1 MADAKTE
8 KQKVKEI
15 TDKLEEGLKELFES
29 EKYKSYLSTMSKFHN
44 YSFNNTLL
52 IALQKPEATLVAGYQ
67 AWQKN
72 FNRHVNK
79 GEKGIRI
86 LAPAP
91 YKIKEE
97 RDKLDPV
104 TGEIM
109 LDKDGMPQTEE
120 VEIKIPAFRA
130 VSVFDVSQTD
140 GEPLP
145 ELEAKEL
152 LSTVEGYEDFIKA
165 VTYVAPAPIGFE
177 DIPGDSKGYF
187 NIEENRIAVQEGMSE
202 SQTLKTMVHETAHSM
217 LHNKEVNKEDILAPA
232 KDRNTKEI
240 EAESIAFTVC
250 RHFGIDTSEYSF
262 SYIAGWSSGR
272 DMKELKSSLDTIRR
286 TASELITGI
295 EEQLR
300 ELQRDR
306 EIMQEQS
313 QEFILA
319 ISNTERSHFDIA
331 SVRGMEGAEL
341 LDSLLAMKDADRE
354 NVEAYLESRGAW
366 VTHLGDDR
374 SEEVEEFHVDY
385 IYDTDTHAITD
396 VKYAMEMDRKA
407 NEPVKDSDVVLKIM
421 YGENDRYEI
430 DKITNMTREQALDL
444 AYKLAV
450 LDENEWDGNIQD
462 FMEENGAEYV
472 PIIVKDGRNS
482 GMPEFFDIAVDLKAG
497 EVSLEK
503 ELSGIEYAASIVH
516 RIEHGKG
523 VFSPDERNLIVNY
536 GYKLD
541 DYEKTKELAEILAYR
556 IENEPAN
563 AALTVIDAQAE
574 IDALPDGMIGL
585 SEMHE
590 YGYTWEEMLPLTKET
605 ALELFDSDLAVYQLH
620 KDGSETLIDD
630 KEQITG
636 HEGIFGIEK
645 SDWENE
651 RGLRSM
657 QAELAESG
665 ASKEAQ
671 LLYGDTDKYGI
682 YQLKDNPELRDFH
695 FAGIESLKRK
705 GIIKDN
711 LDAIKPENYNLVYV
725 GELSELSKDFI
736 RLQTQGD
743 KLEALYEKF
752 NIDHP
757 ADYKG
762 HSLSVSDI
770 VVLHENGENSA
781 HFVDS
786 FGFTELPDFVR
797 ELEGVKEQEAD
808 KAEKGLTNEEKQ
820 FLETDNAPL
829 IAKNFL
835 AWDEIEDLGYR
846 FFEDGYIDKFKP
858 SEKALYGDGMV
869 PEPKIYDLARRMQ
882 GGEDI
887 REELAKALIG
897 GHERVIEADEN
908 DGVAV
913 LFGRDD
919 VTVTFG
925 NAEKQISYE
934 EMGTAFLGLMESEY
948 KKIEQARA
956 AEEQEEEIE
965 GNATSGHNVQ
975 KLETEQTEPEQT
987 IMVQPDQEQ
996 IQAEQSEAQENY
1008 PEFYGHTLSFAMEH
1022 GEVDKYIES
1031 HKLDRECKE
1040 AVEETIRQNFDG
1052 MYLKDDIVKPLAE
1065 QYGSERMAFIL
1076 ANTIQQES
1084 LDERFSGDNKTWASE
1099 FPISENIVH
1108 GIDMNREL
1116 IVSSHPAVLD
1126 GFIDIFRREVLEQE
1140 KDLSAGQ
1147 EKVTSGHNVQK
1158 LELEQTEAEKTE
1170 PQAEQSEPKKSA
1182 KELEFEDTE
1191 DGDEIIDL
1199 GDEKDQVLAEMK
1211 QSLEG
1216 FQDTSGHNV
1225 NPSAMQKDLKL
1236 ETEPKKAAETELAF
1250 QIADRFISIQETD
1263 GGYDYSIMNMDYK
1276 EIESGVYE
1284 KTGVNIQEIAD
1295 DIVDDLREDPFDNGV
1310 KGSIGDDDELIP
1322 IDYDGLMEKVEAAD
1336 HIEPQAQGNVVENFK
1351 AKTNE
1356 LFHEISEMNPAEI
1369 EETVKCHVQAQLDEH
1384 GIDAE
1389 IVDVAVVGSRCR
1401 GLEREGSDLDVA
1413 VELSTNER
1421 EDVLFDTFNEDKLHI
1436 GGVKVNIN
1444 PITAQKTGSLETYLP
1459 QVENYLEGVRE
1470 AREKEPVSIFN
1481 IRMNDEERWFK
1492 NTSGL
1497 DAEGLCKAYAEC
1509 GKPFVEMGKYGERI
1523 EAADHASIEQGDR
1536 LDFSIEFNEETDQIT
1551 IFDGE
1556 NFEYKGLRE
1565 TLFPEQAE
1573 PEVTLTVAEC
1583 GEFHTMGE
1591 FYENIPTVDEAVAIW
1606 KQIPPDRMNG
1616 ISAIGI
1622 NIHTP
1627 GTEAFEDVEAD
1638 ILSGNR
1644 IDLDILEFIPD
1655 IKDSPQAMEVIA
1667 ELVAKLPEM
1676 EIDGHMGEE
1685 LEAKVWEK
1693 RMPGLTP
1700 AEQLAVEI
1708 DRFTY
1713 DYDAALYHDNSQSMT
1728 ENVSELADALK
1739 QRDTH
1744 DIALWLAEIAA
1755 DGTEPEERKRA
1766 VELLEKLAEYKPL
1779 AKIEEMEEQN
1789 YNMVDNVL
1797 NNGAG
1802 EKAGKEENKKE
1813 QERPAAKASLKARLA
1828 EKKALVS
1835 GQGKDHEAQEN
1846 IKNNQREM

>member
-1 MADAKTE
+1 
-8 KQKVKEI
+8 
-15 TDKLEEGLKELFES
+15 
-29 EKYKSYLSTMSKFHN
+29 
-44 YSFNNTLL
+44 
-52 IALQKPEATLVAGYQ
+52 
-67 AWQKN
+67 
-72 FNRHVNK
+72 
-79 GEKGIRI
+79 
-86 LAPAP
+86 
-91 YKIKEE
+91 
-97 RDKLDPV
+97 
-104 TGEIM
+104 
-109 LDKDGMPQTEE
+109 
-120 VEIKIPAFRA
+120 
-130 VSVFDVSQTD
+130 
-140 GEPLP
+140 
-145 ELEAKEL
+145 
-152 LSTVEGYEDFIKA
+152 
-165 VTYVAPAPIGFE
+165 
-177 DIPGDSKGYF
+177 
-187 NIEENRIAVQEGMSE
+187 MSE

-295 EEQLR
+295 EEQLK

-319 ISNTERSHFDIA
+319 VSNTERSHFDIA
-331 SVRGMEGAEL
+331 SVKGMEGAEL
-341 LDSLLAMKDADRE
+341 MDSLLAMKDADRE

-374 SEEVEEFHVDY
+374 SEEVEEFHVNY

-421 YGENDRYEI
+421 YGENDGYEI
-430 DKITNMTREQALDL
+430 DKITNMTREQAVDL
-444 AYKLAV
+444 AYKLAA
-450 LDENEWDGNIQD
+450 LDGNEWDGNIQD

-503 ELSGIEYAASIVH
+503 ELSGIEYASSIIH
-516 RIEHGKG
+516 RLEHGKG

-541 DYEKTKELAEILAYR
+541 DYEKTKELADMLAYR

-585 SEMHE
+585 SEMHG

-605 ALELFDSDLAVYQLH
+605 ALELFDRDLPVYQLH
-620 KDGSETLIDD
+620 EDGSETLIED

-651 RGLRSM
+651 RELRSM
-657 QAELAESG
+657 RAELADSSANRET
-665 ASKEAQ
+665 Q
-671 LLYGDTDKYGI
+671 LLYGSSDKYGI

-695 FAGIESLKRK
+695 FAGTAELLKR
-705 GIIKDN
+705 GILSDDFKEIQ
-711 LDAIKPENYNLVYV
+711 PGNYNLVYT
-725 GELSELSKDFI
+725 GELSDI
-736 RLQTQGD
+736 DGQAQGE
-743 KLEALYEKF
+743 KLNAIFEKF

-757 ADYKG
+757 ADYRG

-770 VVLHENGENSA
+770 VVLHENGENST

-797 ELEGVKEQEAD
+797 GLEGVKEQETD
-808 KAEKGLTNEEKQ
+808 KAEKELTNEEKQ

-858 SEKALYGDGMV
+858 VEKALFGDGLV
-869 PEPKIYDLARRMQ
+869 SDDTIHDIARRMQ

-897 GHERVIEADEN
+897 GHERVMEADEN
-908 DGVAV
+908 DGAAV
-913 LFGRDD
+913 LFGRDA

-956 AEEQEEEIE
+956 ADGQEEEIAE
-965 GNATSGHNVQ
+965 SVTSGHDVQ
-975 KLETEQTEPEQT
+975 KLEPEQTETEKIEPQT
-987 IMVQPDQEQ
+987 
-996 IQAEQSEAQENY
+996 EQS
-1008 PEFYGHTLSFAMEH
+1008 
-1022 GEVDKYIES
+1022 
-1031 HKLDRECKE
+1031 
-1040 AVEETIRQNFDG
+1040 
-1052 MYLKDDIVKPLAE
+1052 
-1065 QYGSERMAFIL
+1065 
-1076 ANTIQQES
+1076 
-1084 LDERFSGDNKTWASE
+1084 
-1099 FPISENIVH
+1099 
-1108 GIDMNREL
+1108 
-1116 IVSSHPAVLD
+1116 
-1126 GFIDIFRREVLEQE
+1126 
-1140 KDLSAGQ
+1140 
-1147 EKVTSGHNVQK
+1147 
-1158 LELEQTEAEKTE
+1158 
-1170 PQAEQSEPKKSA
+1170 QSEKST
-1182 KELEFEDTE
+1182 ETPEFEDME

-1199 GDEKDQVLAEMK
+1199 GDETEQVLAEMK
-1211 QSLEG
+1211 QSIEG
-1216 FQDTSGHNV
+1216 LQDTSGHNV
-1225 NPSAMQKDLKL
+1225 QRL
-1236 ETEPKKAAETELAF
+1236 ETEPEKAAETELAF
-1250 QIADRFISIQETD
+1250 QIADRYISIQETE
-1263 GGYDYSIMNMDYK
+1263 GGYDYSIMGADYK
-1276 EIESGVYE
+1276 EIDGGVYDNPDVSIRE
-1284 KTGVNIQEIAD
+1284 ALN
-1295 DIVDDLREDPFDNGV
+1295 DIVEDLKENPFDNGAR
-1310 KGSIGDDDELIP
+1310 GNIGDNDELIP
-1322 IDYDGLMEKVEAAD
+1322 IDYDGLMEYVEAAN
-1336 HIEPQAQGNVVENFK
+1336 HIEPQTQGNVVENFK

-1369 EETVKCHVQAQLDEH
+1369 EETIKRHVQSKIDEYV
-1384 GIDAE
+1384 IQVE
-1389 IVDVAVVGSRCR
+1389 IKDVAVVGSRCR
-1401 GLEREGSDLDVA
+1401 GLEREGSDLDVV

-1421 EDVLFDTFNEDKLHI
+1421 EDDLFNAFNNDDGIYI
-1436 GGVKVNIN
+1436 GGIKVDIN
-1444 PITAQKTGSLETYLP
+1444 PITTQRTGSLETYLP
-1459 QVENYLEGVRE
+1459 QVEDYLEGVRE
-1470 AREKEPVSIFN
+1470 AREKEPISIFN

-1509 GKPFVEMGKYGERI
+1509 DKPFVEMGKYGERI
-1523 EAADHASIEQGDR
+1523 EAADHAYIEQGEK
-1536 LDFSIEFNEETDQIT
+1536 LDFSLEFNEETDQIT

-1556 NFEYKGLRE
+1556 NFEYKELRA

-1573 PEVTLTVAEC
+1573 TEVTLTVAEC
-1583 GEFHTMGE
+1583 GEFHNLGE
-1591 FYENIPTVDEAVAIW
+1591 FYENIPTVEEAVAIW
-1606 KQIPPDRMNG
+1606 KQIPPERMHG
-1616 ISAIGI
+1616 IPAIGI
-1622 NIHTP
+1622 NVHTP
-1627 GTEAFEDVEAD
+1627 GTEAFEDMGID
-1638 ILSGNR
+1638 ILSGKR

-1655 IKDSPQAMEVIA
+1655 IKNSLQAMEVIA

-1676 EIDGHMGEE
+1676 EIDGNMGEE
-1685 LEAKVWEK
+1685 FEAKVWEK
-1693 RMPGLTP
+1693 RMPDLTP
-1700 AEQLAVEI
+1700 VEQLAVEL
-1708 DRFTY
+1708 DRFTCE
-1713 DYDAALYHDNSQSMT
+1713 YDAAVYHDNSQSMT

-1739 QRDTH
+1739 QGDTQ
-1744 DIALWLAEIAA
+1744 DIASWLADIAA
-1755 DGTEPEERKRA
+1755 DETEAEESRRA
-1766 VELLEKLAEYKPL
+1766 KELLEKLAEYKPL

-1802 EKAGKEENKKE
+1802 EKAQKEENRKAQDK
-1813 QERPAAKASLKARLA
+1813 PAAKPSLKARLA
-1828 EKKALVS
+1828 EKKAQVA
-1835 GQGKDHEAQEN
+1835 GQGREQEEN
-1846 IKNNQREM
+1846 IKNKQREM